1 MNSKVKCSFCC
12 QVSVEWYGWGLS
24 CDMFKGNDLIFTKG
38 VKRKKTGWLSVSERD
53 PPVLGP
59 VDRCGIRV
67 AEDVAGNTFKIFVLS
82 RKYFLLIVLS
92 FGDLLFISVCFPIV
106 LKGRGNYMQM
116 YVIYRYMCIAIY
128 SLNKNI
134 TYSNVFPYKF
144 HNMSVQL
151 LLSSSGEN
159 ENEERNYLLVSSIC
173 LTVTRLFSL
182 WISLNPHLVMR
193 GSH

>member
-1 MNSKVKCSFCC
+1 M
-12 QVSVEWYGWGLS
+12 
-24 CDMFKGNDLIFTKG
+24 
-38 VKRKKTGWLSVSERD
+38 
-53 PPVLGP
+53 
-59 VDRCGIRV
+59 IRV

-173 LTVTRLFSL
+173 LIVTRLFSL
-182 WISLNPHLVMR
+182 
-193 GSH
+193 